1 MTATI
6 SSWATWTSG
15 GVSLKGKPAGAAKGV
30 LGAWADAPPL
40 SKVHPRARRPHTS
53 AKQLVQLASA
63 VLGDRRPEG
72 LGLVMGS
79 MSGCAAPD
87 REFQQELETKGWG
100 FGGPSLFVYT
110 LPTAALGE
118 VSIAMAAT
126 GPLLTM
132 SAGLAS
138 GLSAVTRGLEWVAQG
153 RCERVLCGS
162 YELAGNDEH
171 IALFLVEAGAS
182 RAVKGASGF
191 GELPP
196 SGGADALSLA
206 AALSDRAAASLTS
219 RDERGFWAS
228 VSLGEAP

>member
-1 MTATI
+1 
-6 SSWATWTSG
+6 
-15 GVSLKGKPAGAAKGV
+15 
-30 LGAWADAPPL
+30 
-40 SKVHPRARRPHTS
+40 
-53 AKQLVQLASA
+53 
-63 VLGDRRPEG
+63 
-72 LGLVMGS
+72 MGS
-79 MSGCAAPD
+79 ASGCAAPD

-132 SAGLAS
+132 SAGTAS
-138 GLSAVTRGLEWVAQG
+138 GLSAVGRGLEWIAQG

-162 YELAGNDEH
+162 YELHGGDEH
-171 IALFLVEAGAS
+171 IALFLIEAGEG
-182 RAVKGASGF
+182 RAVTASSGF

-196 SGGADALSLA
+196 HGGADALSLA
-206 AALSDRAAASLTS
+206 AALADRAATTLTS

-228 VSLGEAP
+228 VAVGAAP